1 MNNLILFLSLKFSKI
16 TKSFSSYISLIMIFR
31 TMMNIIVNSKYHVL
45 LPYVVRKA
53 FRTSLTVRC
62 LIVFC
67 GSLYQ
72 IKETKFSWWFSYE
85 GASLVAQRLK
95 NLPAMQETQVWSLGQ
110 KDNPGEGNRNPV
122 FLPGEFH
129 AQRSPAGYSPWGH
142 KESDMTEWLHFS
154 YEEYWIL
161 SNNF

>member
-1 MNNLILFLSLKFSKI
+1 MWLRIAILKI

-31 TMMNIIVNSKYHVL
+31 TMMNIIVNSKYHFL

-53 FRTSLTVRC
+53 FRTSLTVWC